1 MSTTTVC
8 VASPEDVETAPER
21 AARRVIEL
29 ARAVGG
35 VLEVLGAIYRDEDWR
50 YLSDN
55 AGEPYR
61 DFSGF
66 VRDQLGG
73 SESNARRYRQGV
85 ETLVVP
91 LLEIA
96 GPGTRIPVTPNDVAL
111 LGVAGAGQ
119 VLEVVADQLA
129 GVEAGEAQTVVIR
142 GVIDSV
148 ISERRARSALP
159 EGSLTPPALPPSPG
173 AWTAPDSGADE
184 PADESGRASEGS
196 WGGQAPWSDGG
207 ASGADF
213 DDDGD
218 GAEPAT
224 KRPSSGSGERVD
236 NDSATQAPESFGPGV
251 SRPIGEGCAGDLQSA
266 LDVVL
271 RLDPAVLAESLAET
285 ADAARTA
292 HECALAAQ
300 RLGRLSALL
309 KL

>member
-1 MSTTTVC
+1 MSTTVC
-8 VASPEDVETAPER
+8 VASADDVETGPAR

-35 VLEVLGAIYRDEDWR
+35 VLEVLAAIYRDEDWR
-50 YLSDN
+50 YLSDR

-73 SESNARRYRQGV
+73 SESNTRRYRQGV

-91 LLEIA
+91 LLEIT

-119 VLEVVADQLA
+119 VLAAVADQLA
-129 GVEAGEAQTVVIR
+129 GVDAGEAQTVVIR

-159 EGSLTPPALPPSPG
+159 EGALAPPALPASPG
-173 AWTAPDSGADE
+173 AWTAPDMGPEE
-184 PADESGRASEGS
+184 PAGESGPAPEGS
-196 WGGQAPWSDGG
+196 WGGEATWSDGG
-207 ASGADF
+207 ASGHDF
-213 DDDGD
+213 DADGD
-218 GAEPAT
+218 EPDQSP
-224 KRPSSGSGERVD
+224 KRSPVGSGERVD
-236 NDSATQAPESFGPGV
+236 NDSVPQSLEPHGPSLSGPV
-251 SRPIGEGCAGDLQSA
+251 REGCTGDLQSA

-285 ADAARTA
+285 ANVDRTA